1 VLEKDDF
8 FVDGFRVVEKVKVR
22 DLVGDTLSSL
32 SIVVQDLLLLGS
44 LDVVKV
50 ELVRVQNYL
59 GAIVE

>member
-1 VLEKDDF
+1 VLQKDDF

>member
-1 VLEKDDF
+1 MLEKDDF

>member
-1 VLEKDDF
+1 MLEKDDF

-32 SIVVQDLLLLGS
+32 AIVVQDLLLLGS

>member
-8 FVDGFRVVEKVKVR
+8 FVDGFRVVEKVEVR

-32 SIVVQDLLLLGS
+32 AIVVQDLLLLGS

-50 ELVRVQNYL
+50 ELVWVQNYL
-59 GAIVE
+59 CAVVE

>member
-1 VLEKDDF
+1 VLQKDDF

-59 GAIVE
+59 GAVVE

>member
-1 VLEKDDF
+1 MLQKDDF

-32 SIVVQDLLLLGS
+32 AIVVQDLLLLGS

-59 GAIVE
+59 GAVVE

>member
-1 VLEKDDF
+1 MLEKDDF
-8 FVDGFRVVEKVKVR
+8 FVDGFRVVEKVEVR

-32 SIVVQDLLLLGS
+32 AIVVQDLLLLGS

-59 GAIVE
+59 GAVVE

>member
-1 VLEKDDF
+1 MLQKDDF